1 MIFNKKPDEKYYIFL
16 EKFRKNS
23 IPANFNQIK
32 LMDDFLNPNI
42 DHYITISNRSDG
54 KSFNYIH
61 FALNLAVSFDIK
73 FILLSRNFTVR
84 NSYVSLVDKI
94 ISKSDYLDSAKVV
107 YGSNQFYKSVIYD
120 GVTIGIIT
128 DLNEATNLKYLSNF
142 LSDYPFIIY
151 DEFLALENDY
161 LIDEWDRLKTIY
173 SSVNRNYDLP
183 LIKIPKILYLGNAI
197 NFSSPILANL
207 NLYKALENHPI
218 NTKDIYKNVALEMN
232 KNENVN
238 EMRNLRAFDEDKDSM
253 TYGEFSVNDFS
264 LASDDEIK
272 TLTNHGKSF
281 NIKLKSNYLKVTY
294 NLKLN
299 IILLSITVLE
309 DSYEYNF
316 YQVDNRKDSIYLE
329 DKFYDPN
336 HAKKF
341 TKGLYR
347 FENSYSKDF
356 ILSNNQLIN
365 LKINRLIGLYESKN
379 PIENKDK
386 KLENNYISDSKK
398 AIFRK
403 FIS

>member
-1 MIFNKKPDEKYYIFL
+1 
-16 EKFRKNS
+16 
-23 IPANFNQIK
+23 
-32 LMDDFLNPNI
+32 
-42 DHYITISNRSDG
+42 
-54 KSFNYIH
+54 
-61 FALNLAVSFDIK
+61 
-73 FILLSRNFTVR
+73 
-84 NSYVSLVDKI
+84 
-94 ISKSDYLDSAKVV
+94 
-107 YGSNQFYKSVIYD
+107 
-120 GVTIGIIT
+120 
-128 DLNEATNLKYLSNF
+128 
-142 LSDYPFIIY
+142 
-151 DEFLALENDY
+151 
-161 LIDEWDRLKTIY
+161 
-173 SSVNRNYDLP
+173 
-183 LIKIPKILYLGNAI
+183 
-197 NFSSPILANL
+197 
-207 NLYKALENHPI
+207 
-218 NTKDIYKNVALEMN
+218 MN

-316 YQVDNRKDSIYLE
+316 YQLDNRKDSIYLE

-365 LKINRLIGLYESKN
+365 LKINRLIGLYESKT

-386 KLENNYISDSKK
+386 KLENNYIRDSKK